1 MCLDHETC
9 HFFHVLPFNRL
20 PPVSPHNVGYLE
32 LQNPSTHDCSKNAG
46 NIQFTRIL
54 SKENRLLLTNE
65 LVEIEKLPIEV
76 QDIRFIND
84 HFTRIFSYI
93 PQVNEEKPKDVKHV
107 TGCTWKH

>member
-1 MCLDHETC
+1 M
-9 HFFHVLPFNRL
+9 
-20 PPVSPHNVGYLE
+20 
-32 LQNPSTHDCSKNAG
+32 
-46 NIQFTRIL
+46 
-54 SKENRLLLTNE
+54 LTNE